1 MDSVKSGGSGYL
13 EAITSLLGRIEAE
26 ESDSMARAAEL
37 VADVI
42 CRDGIVHVFGCGHS
56 HLAALDAFYRA
67 GGLAC
72 VSPLLDEDLMLHD
85 GAAKSSRMEK
95 TSGIAAE
102 AFRRQGVKPGDVV
115 VVISASG
122 KNAAPVEMLRTAKAA
137 GIKTVAVSSSAYRA
151 HGAVLLD
158 EADVPIDCK
167 VPYGDA
173 VVDVGTAKMGGLSTY
188 ASLFIVNTI
197 LIEGA
202 RKALAR
208 GVTPPVYVSGNVEG
222 GTVRNVA
229 LEERYFGR
237 VKRL

>member
-1 MDSVKSGGSGYL
+1 MSEYL
-13 EAITSLLGRIEAE
+13 ESIVEILTQIETQ
-26 ESDSMARAAEL
+26 ESAALVRASDA

-42 CRDGIVHVFGCGHS
+42 CRDGLVHVFGCGHS
-56 HLAALDAFYRA
+56 HLPALDAFYRA

-95 TSGIAAE
+95 MSGIAAE
-102 AFRRQGVKPGDVV
+102 VFRRAGVDSAKDIL

-122 KNAAPVEMLRTAKAA
+122 KNAAPVEMLRAAKAV
-137 GIKTVAVSSSAYRA
+137 GVKTVAISSSAYKA
-151 HGAVLLD
+151 HGGVLLD
-158 EADVPIDCK
+158 EADIAIDCK

-173 VVDVGTAKMGGLSTY
+173 VIDVGDMRMGGLSTY
-188 ASLFIVNTI
+188 ASLFILNSV
-197 LIEGA
+197 LIAGA
-202 RKALAR
+202 KKALEK
-208 GVTPPVYVSGNVEG
+208 GNVPPIYTSGNVEG
-222 GTVRNVA
+222 GTAKNIA

>member
-1 MDSVKSGGSGYL
+1 MSVYL
-13 EAITSLLGRIEAE
+13 EQIVGLLTRIEAE
-26 ESDSMARAAEL
+26 EANALSSASDAVAE
-37 VADVI
+37 AI
-42 CRDGIVHVFGCGHS
+42 CRDGLVHVFGCGHS

-95 TSGIAAE
+95 MPGIAAE
-102 AFRRQGVKPGDVV
+102 AFRRAAVDPAKDIL

-122 KNAAPVEMLRTAKAA
+122 KNAAPVEMLRTAKSA
-137 GIKTVAVSSSAYRA
+137 GVKTVAISSSEYKS
-151 HGAVLLD
+151 HEGVLLD
-158 EADVPIDCK
+158 EADIAIDCK

-173 VVDVGTAKMGGLSTY
+173 VIDVGDMKMGGLSTY
-188 ASLFIVNTI
+188 ASLFILNSV
-197 LIEGA
+197 LIDGA
-202 RKALAR
+202 KKALER
-208 GVTPPVYVSGNVEG
+208 GTVPPIYTSGNVEG
-222 GTVRNVA
+222 GTARNVA

>member
-1 MDSVKSGGSGYL
+1 MREYL
-13 EAITSLLGRIEAE
+13 NEITAILNRIENE
-26 ESDSMARAAEL
+26 EPENLALASDA

-42 CRDGIVHVFGCGHS
+42 CNDALVHIFGCGHS
-56 HLAALDAFYRA
+56 HLVALDTFYRA

-85 GAAKSSRMEK
+85 GGAKSSRMEK
-95 TSGIAAE
+95 MPGIGAE
-102 AFRRQGVKPGDVV
+102 AFRRHAVKQDDLV

-122 KNAAPVEMLRTAKAA
+122 KNAAPVEVLRCAKTA
-137 GIKTVAVSSSAYRA
+137 GVKTIAISSSAYKT

-158 EADVPIDCK
+158 EADIGIDSK
-167 VPYGDA
+167 VVYGDA
-173 VVDVGTAKMGGLSTY
+173 VIPVGDVMMGGMSTF
-188 ASLFIVNTI
+188 AGLFILNSA

-208 GVTPPVYVSGNVEG
+208 GVTPPIYRSGNVEG
-222 GTVRNVA
+222 GTALNVA

-237 VKRL
+237 IKRL

>member
-1 MDSVKSGGSGYL
+1 MECHRNPGYF
-13 EAITSLLGRIEAE
+13 EAITTLLRQIESEESAALGRA
-26 ESDSMARAAEL
+26 SDA

-42 CRDGIVHVFGCGHS
+42 CRDGLVHVFGCGHS

-95 TSGIAAE
+95 MSGIAAE
-102 AFRRQGVKPGDVV
+102 AFRRAGVDPVKDVL

-137 GIKTVAVSSSAYRA
+137 GVKTVAISSSAYRA
-151 HGAVLLD
+151 HGGVLLD
-158 EADVPIDCK
+158 EADIPVDCK

-173 VVDVGTAKMGGLSTY
+173 VIDVGDMKMGGLSTY
-188 ASLFIVNTI
+188 ASLFILNTV

-202 RKALAR
+202 KKAAAR
-208 GVTPPVYVSGNVEG
+208 GVKPPVYTSGNVEG
-222 GTVRNVA
+222 GTARNIA

>member
-1 MDSVKSGGSGYL
+1 MREYL
-13 EAITSLLGRIEAE
+13 NEITAILNRIENE
-26 ESDSMARAAEL
+26 EPENLALASDA

-42 CRDGIVHVFGCGHS
+42 CNDALVHIFGCGHS
-56 HLAALDAFYRA
+56 HLVALDTFYRA

-85 GAAKSSRMEK
+85 GGAKSSRMEK
-95 TSGIAAE
+95 IPGIGAE
-102 AFRRQGVKPGDVV
+102 AFRRHAVKQDDLV

-122 KNAAPVEMLRTAKAA
+122 KNAAPVEVLRCAKAA
-137 GIKTVAVSSSAYRA
+137 GVKTIAISSSVYKA

-158 EADVPIDCK
+158 EADIGIDSK
-167 VPYGDA
+167 VAHGDA
-173 VVDVGTAKMGGLSTY
+173 VIPVGDVMMGGMSTF
-188 ASLFIVNTI
+188 AGLFILNSA

-208 GVTPPVYVSGNVEG
+208 GVTPPIYRSGNVEG
-222 GTVRNVA
+222 GTALNVA

-237 VKRL
+237 IKRL